1 MSSFIISRTADWYIS
16 MSSQT
21 EVTGGFISIG
31 SSRSPSDRFFVRLI
45 RFKQEFRMLRG
56 LDLISFAFS
65 KVHMFLGVAS
75 HVVVDLVKSEVLDSL
90 AVIS

>member
-1 MSSFIISRTADWYIS
+1 
-16 MSSQT
+16 
-21 EVTGGFISIG
+21 
-31 SSRSPSDRFFVRLI
+31 
-45 RFKQEFRMLRG
+45 MLRG
-56 LDLISFAFS
+56 LDLESFAFS